1 MSNLFAG
8 ESKKITVKIE
18 KCKIFLE
25 YKLINSLDF
34 IKR

>member
-18 KCKIFLE
+18 KCKLFLE
-25 YKLINSLDF
+25 YKLNSLDF
-34 IKR
+34 LKR